1 MPFENRLLGS
11 LSAESRHL
19 LISRCTPV
27 SLPLK
32 MGLYRAGETPKYS
45 YFMTSG
51 MASVV
56 TAMEDGGTAE
66 VGIVG
71 AEGIVGVLHLLG
83 PGKVATDSF
92 IQLEG
97 TGLRIPFAELRQA
110 YRSTE
115 EIRDRILEF
124 VQEQTIC
131 TNQIAGCN
139 RLHEAEERLARWLL
153 MAQDRNQSDVLNFT
167 QEFLA
172 MMLGARR
179 TTVTL
184 IAGSLQGAGLIEYQ
198 RGRVKILDRENL
210 EAAACDCYR
219 IIRDLHRGLYGHA
232 SAHLSPAPP
241 PPGADRRTD

>member
-1 MPFENRLLGS
+1 MPANNRFLSS
-11 LSAESRHL
+11 LSTANREF
-19 LISRCTPV
+19 LISRCTPL
-27 SLPLK
+27 SLALK
-32 MGLYRAGETPKYS
+32 TVLYHAEETPKFA

-56 TAMEDGGTAE
+56 TSMEDGGIAE

-71 AEGIVGVLHLLG
+71 SEGIIGVLHLLG
-83 PGKVATDSF
+83 PGKVATNSF

-97 TGLRIPFAELRQA
+97 TALRIPFHELRQA

-124 VQEQTIC
+124 VQEQAIS

-153 MAQDRNQSDVLNFT
+153 MAQDRTQSDVLNFT

-184 IAGSLQGAGLIEYQ
+184 IAGALQKAGLIEYQ
-198 RGRVKILDRENL
+198 RGHVKILDRVNL

-219 IIRDLHRGLYGHA
+219 IIRDLHINLYGQTSYTERA
-232 SAHLSPAPP
+232 EQ
-241 PPGADRRTD
+241 

>member
-1 MPFENRLLGS
+1 MPIRNRFLSS
-11 LSAESRHL
+11 LSPGNRDL
-19 LISRCTPV
+19 LISRSTAV

-32 MGLYRAGETPKYS
+32 TVLYRSGETPKHS

-56 TAMEDGGTAE
+56 TAMEDGESAE

-71 AEGIVGVLHLLG
+71 SEGIVGVLHLLG

-97 TGLRIPFAELRQA
+97 TALRIPYSELLQA

-124 VQEQTIC
+124 VQEQTIS

-153 MAQDRNQSDVLNFT
+153 MARDRTQSDVLNFT

-184 IAGSLQGAGLIEYQ
+184 IAGALQKAGLIEYQ
-198 RGRVKILDRENL
+198 RGRVRILDQVNL
-210 EAAACDCYR
+210 EAAACDCYPILR
-219 IIRDLHRGLYGHA
+219 ELHTCLYSQA
-232 SAHLSPAPP
+232 LAQPSD
-241 PPGADRRTD
+241 PGPHQTH